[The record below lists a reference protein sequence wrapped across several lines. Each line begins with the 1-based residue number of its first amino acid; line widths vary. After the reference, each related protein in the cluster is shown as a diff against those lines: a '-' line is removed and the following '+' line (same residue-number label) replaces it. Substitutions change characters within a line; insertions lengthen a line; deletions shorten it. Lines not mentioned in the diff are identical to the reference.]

1 MKNKWCVNV
10 VFLFFLVGI
19 CVCAC
24 TQDSNSSN
32 NSRWTEEKIQEWYD
46 NQPWLVGC
54 NYIPATAI
62 NQIEM
67 WSADTFD
74 PEQIDKELSWA
85 HELGFNTLRVFLSSV
100 VWQNDA
106 AGMKKRLDDFLN
118 ICGQYSIRPMFVFFD
133 DCWNPESAYG
143 KQPEPKTGVHNS
155 GWVQDPSCSLRK
167 DTLTLYPFLQEYVKD
182 IVRTYANDDRILMW
196 DLYNEPGN
204 SKHEETSLPLLTNV
218 FRWVRDCK
226 PSQPIT
232 AGVWD

>member
-67 WSADTFD
+67 WS
-74 PEQIDKELSWA
+74 
-85 HELGFNTLRVFLSSV
+85 V
-100 VWQNDA
+100 
-106 AGMKKRLDDFLN
+106 
-118 ICGQYSIRPMFVFFD
+118 
-133 DCWNPESAYG
+133 
-143 KQPEPKTGVHNS
+143 
-155 GWVQDPSCSLRK
+155 
-167 DTLTLYPFLQEYVKD
+167 DTLILNRLIKSYHGRMNWALIP
-182 IVRTYANDDRILMW
+182 YA
-196 DLYNEPGN
+196 Y
-204 SKHEETSLPLLTNV
+204 S
-218 FRWVRDCK
+218 
-226 PSQPIT
+226 
-232 AGVWD
+232 

>member
-74 PEQIDKELSWA
+74 PEQIEKELSWA
-85 HELGFNTLRVFLSSV
+85 HELGFNTLRVFLSS
-100 VWQNDA
+100 
-106 AGMKKRLDDFLN
+106 G
-118 ICGQYSIRPMFVFFD
+118 IP
-133 DCWNPESAYG
+133 
-143 KQPEPKTGVHNS
+143 
-155 GWVQDPSCSLRK
+155 
-167 DTLTLYPFLQEYVKD
+167 
-182 IVRTYANDDRILMW
+182 
-196 DLYNEPGN
+196 
-204 SKHEETSLPLLTNV
+204 
-218 FRWVRDCK
+218 
-226 PSQPIT
+226 
-232 AGVWD
+232 

>member
-106 AGMKKRLDDFLN
+106 AGMKKRMDDFLN
-118 ICGQYSIRPMFVFFD
+118 IQFALCLCFLMTVGIRSRLMASNRNRRRVYIIPAGCRTLRVV
-133 DCWNPESAYG
+133 CV
-143 KQPEPKTGVHNS
+143 KTH
-155 GWVQDPSCSLRK
+155 
-167 DTLTLYPFLQEYVKD
+167 
-182 IVRTYANDDRILMW
+182 
-196 DLYNEPGN
+196 
-204 SKHEETSLPLLTNV
+204 
-218 FRWVRDCK
+218 
-226 PSQPIT
+226 
-232 AGVWD
+232 